1 MVDLYS
7 IHERYAKDQQ
17 EITAFL
23 RQFHVADVDYPYFA
37 SQTKIVDF
45 VPKLLAMTL
54 LLQTTQQGHWARFT
68 LPNEIFTLRFFSS
81 ELLPSLGAPERIDEL
96 REKVTAIKQRTRDE
110 QQKKRDQESKD
121 EDKDKDEDCFLRLLD
136 YIKEV
141 NHDLQYVRKRLRQF
155 IQA

>member
-17 EITAFL
+17 EISAFL
-23 RQFHVADVDYPYFA
+23 RQFHVSEVDYPYFA

-54 LLQTTQQGHWARFT
+54 LMQTTQQGHWARFT
-68 LPNEIFTLRFFSS
+68 LPTELFTLRMFGS
-81 ELLPSLGAPERIDEL
+81 EIVPSLGSFERID
-96 REKVTAIKQRTRDE
+96 AIKERVMAIKKKE
-110 QQKKRDQESKD
+110 QGEQEKNRQNQDSQEK
-121 EDKDKDEDCFLRLLD
+121 EESEEDCFIHLLD
-136 YIKEV
+136 CIKEI
-141 NHDLQYVRKRLRQF
+141 NLDLQYVRKRLRQF